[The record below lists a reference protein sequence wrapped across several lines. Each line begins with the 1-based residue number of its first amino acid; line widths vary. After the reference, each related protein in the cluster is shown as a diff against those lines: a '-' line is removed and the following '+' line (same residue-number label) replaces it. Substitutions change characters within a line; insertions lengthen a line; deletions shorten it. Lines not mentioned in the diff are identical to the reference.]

1 MRSGELLGPR
11 GEAWRVDVPATKRE
25 RTRGLRGRSPLG
37 PERAMFF
44 PRCRSVHTVGMR
56 AAITVVSLDGEMNVL
71 GVRRMEPRRLLLPRP
86 SVRHILELDAGVRL
100 RLGDR
105 LIWASRPPPEMLSR
119 RRR

>member
-1 MRSGELLGPR
+1 
-11 GEAWRVDVPATKRE
+11 
-25 RTRGLRGRSPLG
+25 
-37 PERAMFF
+37 MFF